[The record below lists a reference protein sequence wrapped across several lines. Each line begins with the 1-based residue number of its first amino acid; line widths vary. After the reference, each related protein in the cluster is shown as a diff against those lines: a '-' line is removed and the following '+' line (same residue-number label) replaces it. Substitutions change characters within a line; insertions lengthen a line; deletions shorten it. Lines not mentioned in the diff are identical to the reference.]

1 MSHTYITYM
10 YTSNL
15 YLADFFWKTK
25 FAVMWLKRP
34 QKAGFLSPRSSK
46 ITVTKEKPKKGK
58 KEIARSRE
66 KSNGWTLRFYNGYF
80 GHKKLLDGNVHSAVT
95 FSKIYPGCQRVFS
108 LLCAEKFLPQTTAFL
123 SKTFQKL
130 YSVHVRNN
138 LWEKDNHM
146 SEFIQIWALFLG
158 AIYTRW
164 DLSLDSLFIM

>member
-1 MSHTYITYM
+1 MKNEICSHVTEKASKGRFPKPEKLQNH
-10 YTSNL
+10 SNEGK
-15 YLADFFWKTK
+15 AK
-25 FAVMWLKRP
+25 KR
-34 QKAGFLSPRSSK
+34 
-46 ITVTKEKPKKGK
+46 K

-80 GHKKLLDGNVHSAVT
+80 GQKKLLDGNVHSAVT

-164 DLSLDSLFIM
+164 DLSLDSLFNYYVISRAYSR